1 METNIYNFILESAI
15 AENTRIAYDKGWK
28 QFSDFCQKQGY
39 ASLPAEPE
47 SVVEFLIEHAT
58 QPMGTK
64 GKHLSMGTVAVYHS
78 AINRKHIDAGLL
90 SPTRDPEVINV
101 LRGLKRLKGT
111 APRQVKALREDQIES
126 MIKACLS
133 DGKTTKGLRDAAILA
148 IGFAA
153 ALRRSELCNL
163 KVEDIEI
170 FESTTTC
177 TSAYHDGHGTGR
189 ESADRDGLQSSK
201 MFIYIRRS
209 KTDQHGTGE
218 KIAIPQGKRIRP
230 IKRLDDW
237 LKISLPARRTQAG
250 DISSGYLFQT
260 LKRGGGLKGKKL
272 HHSDIPRIVKYYA
285 AQIGLDASEI
295 AGHSLRAGFVT
306 SAAAHHARLDKIM
319 EVTRHR
325 NPTTVMKYIRDAN
338 AFSDHAGERFL

>member
-1 METNIYNFILESAI
+1 METNTYDFILESAI
-15 AENTRIAYDKGWK
+15 AENTRIAYEKGWK
-28 QFSDFCQKQGY
+28 RFSDFCEKGGY
-39 ASLPAEPE
+39 KTFPAKSK
-47 SVVEFLIEHAT
+47 SVIEFLIEQAT
-58 QPMGTK
+58 QPMGAK
-64 GKHLSMGTVAVYHS
+64 GKHLSMGTVVLYHS
-78 AINRKHIDAGLL
+78 AINRKHIDAGLP

-111 APRQVKALREDQIES
+111 APRQVKALRENQIES

-133 DGKTTKGLRDAAILA
+133 ARTRAGSKTTIGLRDAAIIA

-153 ALRRSELCNL
+153 ALRRSEICNL
-163 KVEDIEI
+163 KVEDVEIIE
-170 FESTTTC
+170 SP
-177 TSAYHDGHGTGR
+177 
-189 ESADRDGLQSSK
+189 DGLQPSQ
-201 MFIYIRRS
+201 MFIYIRKS
-209 KTDQHGTGE
+209 KTDQHGKGE
-218 KIAIPQGKRIRP
+218 KIAIPEGKRIKP
-230 IKRLDDW
+230 IKKLKNW
-237 LKISLPARRTQAG
+237 LKISG
-250 DISSGYLFQT
+250 ISSGYLFQT
-260 LKRGGGLKGKKL
+260 LKRGGGLKGKKM

-325 NPTTVMKYIRDAN
+325 NPATVMAYIRDAD

>member
-1 METNIYNFILESAI
+1 METNTYDFILESAI
-15 AENTRIAYDKGWK
+15 AENTRIAYEKGWK
-28 QFSDFCQKQGY
+28 RFSNFCEKRGY
-39 ASLPAEPE
+39 KTFPAEPK
-47 SVVEFLIEHAT
+47 SVIEFLIEQAT
-58 QPMGTK
+58 QPVGVK
-64 GKHLSMGTVAVYHS
+64 GKHLSMGTVVLYHS
-78 AINRKHIDAGLL
+78 AINRKHIDAGLP

-111 APRQVKALREDQIES
+111 APRQVKALRENQIES
-126 MIKACLS
+126 MLKACLS
-133 DGKTTKGLRDAAILA
+133 ARTQAGSKTTIGLRDAAIIA

-153 ALRRSELCNL
+153 ALRRSEICNL
-163 KVEDIEI
+163 KVEDVEIIE
-170 FESTTTC
+170 S
-177 TSAYHDGHGTGR
+177 S
-189 ESADRDGLQSSK
+189 DGLQPSQ
-201 MFIYIRRS
+201 MFIYIRKS
-209 KTDQHGTGE
+209 KTDQHGKGE
-218 KIAIPQGKRIRP
+218 KIAIPEGKRIKP
-230 IKRLDDW
+230 IKRLKDW
-237 LKISLPARRTQAG
+237 LKVSG
-250 DISSGYLFQT
+250 ISSGYLFQT

-325 NPTTVMKYIRDAN
+325 NPATVMAYIRDAD

>member
-1 METNIYNFILESAI
+1 METNTYDFILESAI
-15 AENTRIAYDKGWK
+15 AENTRIAYEKGWK
-28 QFSDFCQKQGY
+28 RFSDFCEKQGY
-39 ASLPAEPE
+39 KTFPAKPK
-47 SVVEFLIEHAT
+47 SVVEFLIEQAT
-58 QPMGTK
+58 QPVGAQ
-64 GKHLSMGTVAVYHS
+64 GKHLSMGTVILYHS
-78 AINRKHIDAGLL
+78 AINRKHIDAGLP

-111 APRQVKALREDQIES
+111 APRQVKALRENQIES
-126 MIKACLS
+126 MIKVCLS
-133 DGKTTKGLRDAAILA
+133 AQTRAGSKTTIGLRDAAIIA

-153 ALRRSELCNL
+153 ALRRSEICNL
-163 KVEDIEI
+163 KVEDVEIIE
-170 FESTTTC
+170 S
-177 TSAYHDGHGTGR
+177 S
-189 ESADRDGLQSSK
+189 DGLQPSQ
-201 MFIYIRRS
+201 MFIYIRKS
-209 KTDQHGTGE
+209 KTDQHGKGE
-218 KIAIPQGKRIRP
+218 KIAIPEGKRIKP
-230 IKRLDDW
+230 IKRLKDW
-237 LKISLPARRTQAG
+237 LKVSG
-250 DISSGYLFQT
+250 ISSGYLFQT

-325 NPTTVMKYIRDAN
+325 NPATVMEYIRDAD